1 MNDIST
7 YEKALADWRFA
18 QAKVDALKEF
28 RANGG
33 EFRLRMSTDAGDT
46 VEARLLDEMLRG
58 SGYRQF
64 LDQAIR
70 VARMAA
76 DRAAEEMRSLA
87 LSDVV
92 ADDIAIPAG
101 IKPNTVSV

>member
-1 MNDIST
+1 MNDIGS
-7 YEKALADWRFA
+7 YEKALADWRVA

-33 EFRLRMSTDAGDT
+33 EYRLRMSTDAGDT

-64 LDQAIR
+64 LEQAIR
-70 VARMAA
+70 VAQLSV
-76 DRAAEEMRSLA
+76 DRAANELRTLA
-87 LSDVV
+87 L
-92 ADDIAIPAG
+92 ADAVREDIPEG
-101 IKPNTVSV
+101 IKPHAVSV